1 VTQVAQL
8 LVPVLAADADGRF
21 DAARATADAALALGV
36 GGFLL
41 YGGDQDAVRVL
52 AKELQQRSR
61 TPLLLGAELERG
73 AGQQFGGA
81 TGLPP
86 LAAVAWLD
94 DLEALRRAARL
105 TAREAR
111 TMGVNW
117 NLSPVCD
124 FDPAGAHP
132 MLGTRVLGDDGATVA
147 RRATAWIEACQAEGV
162 LACAKHFPGLG
173 RAEEDPHTHRP
184 VVRAD
189 RESLHAEDFAPFRAA
204 FAANVASVMTAHVAY
219 PALDPSGLPATLS
232 REVITWL
239 LRQQLRYD
247 GLVVTDALDMQGVL
261 GVAADE
267 GDAAVRAVAAGCD
280 VLLAPR
286 DRVGTAAALERALG
300 SGALDPARTQQSV
313 RRRLKWAQWASPPN
327 DWRRP
332 SASDGVW
339 GAQLADR
346 VVHVVRGDPAPVG
359 DTLDVLVVDVGAQ
372 GPARAG
378 ASRPGARDAL
388 FDTLRTAGVDARRVD
403 DPASDGSAAD
413 SRVPLAIAYF
423 ADDRPGGSEGA
434 AARVQAAVRA
444 AHEAGRPATVLL
456 FAHPRTAPD
465 AEGAAVVC
473 AWSGDRAMQQAA
485 ARWVLARR
493 AAAVAP

>member
-1 VTQVAQL
+1 VTPAAQL

-21 DAARATADAALALGV
+21 DAARARAEAALALGV

-61 TPLLLGAELERG
+61 TPLLIGADLERG

-124 FDPAGAHP
+124 VDPGGSSP
-132 MLGTRVLGDDGATVA
+132 LLGTRVLGADAAAVS
-147 RRATAWIEACQAEGV
+147 RRAAAWIEACQAEGV

-189 RESLHAEDFAPFRAA
+189 REALHNEDLAPFRAA

-232 REVITWL
+232 REMITWL

-247 GLVVTDALDMQGVL
+247 GLVVTDALDMEGVL
-261 GVAADE
+261 GAAADE

-280 VLLAPR
+280 VLLAVR
-286 DRVGTAAALERALG
+286 DPAGTAAALERALA
-300 SGALDPARTQQSV
+300 SGALDPARAQQSI

-332 SASDGVW
+332 TASDGVW

-359 DTLDVLVVDVGAQ
+359 EALDVVVVDAASPA
-372 GPARAG
+372 PARAG
-378 ASRPGARDAL
+378 AGRPGPREPL
-388 FDTLRTAGVDARRVD
+388 FETLRTAGIDARRVD
-403 DPASDGSAAD
+403 AFPADARASAA
-413 SRVPLAIAYF
+413 VAYF
-423 ADDRPGGSEGA
+423 AADAADPGGDAAVERVRA
-434 AARVQAAVRA
+434 AARVALDGGRAV
-444 AHEAGRPATVLL
+444 TLL
-456 FAHPRTAPD
+456 HFGHPRTAPD
-465 AEGAAVVC
+465 IDGAAVVC

-485 ARWVLARR
+485 ARWILARR
-493 AAAVAP
+493 AAAVA

>member
-1 VTQVAQL
+1 MSQVAQL

-21 DAARATADAALALGV
+21 DAARADADRALALGV
-36 GGFLL
+36 GGFML
-41 YGGDQDAVRVL
+41 YGGEQEAVRVL
-52 AKELQQRSR
+52 AKDLQQRSR
-61 TPLLLGAELERG
+61 TPLLIGADLERG

-86 LAAVAWLD
+86 LSAVAWLD
-94 DLEALRRAARL
+94 DPEALRRAARL

-124 FDPAGAHP
+124 LDPTGSSP
-132 MLGTRVLGDDGATVA
+132 VLGTRVLGADAAAVS
-147 RRATAWIEACQAEGV
+147 RRAAAFIEACQAEGV

-173 RAEEDPHTHRP
+173 RAEEDAHTHRP

-189 RESLHAEDFAPFRAA
+189 REALHAEDLAPFRAA

-247 GLVVTDALDMQGVL
+247 GLVVTDAMDMEGVL
-261 GVAADE
+261 GAAGSE
-267 GDAAVRAVAAGCD
+267 GEAAVRAVAAGCD
-280 VLLAPR
+280 VLLAVR
-286 DRVGTAAALERALG
+286 DAAGTAAALERALVT
-300 SGALDPARTQQSV
+300 GALDPARAQQSV

-332 SASDGVW
+332 SASDAVW

-359 DTLDVLVVDVGAQ
+359 DAIDVLVVDATAPAA
-372 GPARAG
+372 PARAG
-378 ASRPGARDAL
+378 AGRAGVAREGALVA
-388 FDTLRTAGVDARRVD
+388 TLRAAGIDARRVE
-403 DPASDGSAAD
+403 GFSADTRGNAA
-413 SRVPLAIAYF
+413 VVAYF
-423 ADDRPGGSEGA
+423 AGHGGAGDDDVAGAVRDA
-434 AARVQAAVRA
+434 AAEGVRA
-444 AHEAGRPATVLL
+444 GRAVTVLH
-456 FAHPRTAPD
+456 FAHPRGAPEVD
-465 AEGAAVVC
+465 PGAAVVC

-485 ARWVLARR
+485 ARWVIARR
-493 AAAVAP
+493 GAGV

>member
-1 VTQVAQL
+1 VNSVAQL

-21 DAARATADAALALGV
+21 AAARPQADAALALGV

-41 YGGDQDAVRVL
+41 YGGEQDAVRVL

-61 TPLLLGAELERG
+61 TPLLIGADLERG

-94 DLEALRRAARL
+94 DPEALRRAARL

-124 FDPAGAHP
+124 IDPVGGSA
-132 MLGTRVLGDDGATVA
+132 VLGARALGADSATVA

-173 RAEEDPHTHRP
+173 RAEEDPQTHRP

-189 RESLHAEDFAPFRAA
+189 RESLHRDDLEPFRAA
-204 FAANVASVMTAHVAY
+204 FAANIASVMTAHVAY

-232 REVITWL
+232 REIITWL

-247 GLVVTDALDMQGVL
+247 GLVVTDALDMEGVL
-261 GVAADE
+261 GASADE
-267 GDAAVRAVAAGCD
+267 GDAAVRAIAAGCD
-280 VLLAPR
+280 VVLAPR
-286 DRVGTAAALERALG
+286 DVPGTAAALDRALA
-300 SGALDPARTQQSV
+300 SGALDPARVQQSV

-332 SASDGVW
+332 TASDGVW

-346 VVHVVRGDPAPVG
+346 VVHVLRGDPAPVG
-359 DTLDVLVVDVGAQ
+359 DALDVVVVDAAAPA
-372 GPARAG
+372 PARAG
-378 ASRPGARDAL
+378 AGRPGERDAL
-388 FDTLRTAGVDARRVD
+388 FETLRTAGMDARRVD
-403 DPASDGSAAD
+403 GFAEGGRAPTI
-413 SRVPLAIAYF
+413 VAYF
-423 ADDRPGGSEGA
+423 AANAPETASDAEE
-434 AARVQAAVRA
+434 RVRAAVRG
-444 AHEAGRPATVLL
+444 AHDAGRPVTVLH
-456 FAHPRTAPD
+456 FAHPRTAPA

-485 ARWVLARR
+485 ARWLLARR
-493 AAAVAP
+493 AAGVGS

>member
-1 VTQVAQL
+1 MTPVAQL

-21 DAARATADAALALGV
+21 DAARAHADAALALGV

-41 YGGDQDAVRVL
+41 YGGDQDAVRGL

-61 TPLLLGAELERG
+61 TPLLIGAELERG

-94 DLEALRRAARL
+94 DFEALRRAARL

-124 FDPAGAHP
+124 LDPGGASP
-132 MLGTRVLGDDGATVA
+132 VLGTRVLGDDAAAVG
-147 RRATAWIEACQAEGV
+147 RRAAAWIEACQAEGV

-173 RAEEDPHTHRP
+173 RAEEDPHLHRP

-189 RESLHAEDFAPFRAA
+189 REALHSEDLVPFRAA

-232 REVITWL
+232 REMITWL

-247 GLVVTDALDMQGVL
+247 GLVVTDALDMEGVL
-261 GVAADE
+261 GAAAGE

-280 VLLAPR
+280 VLLAVR
-286 DRVGTAAALERALG
+286 DPAGTAAALERALA
-300 SGALDPARTQQSV
+300 SGALDPARAQQSV

-332 SASDGVW
+332 TASDGVW

-346 VVHVVRGDPAPVG
+346 VVRVLRGDPAPVA
-359 DTLDVLVVDVGAQ
+359 DALDVVVVDAAAPA
-372 GPARAG
+372 PARAG
-378 ASRPGARDAL
+378 AARPGPREPL
-388 FDTLRTAGVDARRVD
+388 FETLRTAGVDARRVD
-403 DPASDGSAAD
+403 ALPADARGSAA
-413 SRVPLAIAYF
+413 VAYF
-423 ADDRPGGSEGA
+423 AADAGEAGGDAAERVRA
-434 AARVQAAVRA
+434 AARPALD
-444 AHEAGRPATVLL
+444 AGRPVTVLH
-456 FAHPRTAPD
+456 FAHPRAAPD
-465 AEGAAVVC
+465 VDGAAVVC

-485 ARWVLARR
+485 ARWILARR
-493 AAAVAP
+493 AAAVG

>member
-1 VTQVAQL
+1 VTPVAQL
-8 LVPVLAADADGRF
+8 LVPVLAADTDGRF
-21 DAARATADAALALGV
+21 GAARAQADAALALGV

-52 AKELQQRSR
+52 AKDLQQRSR
-61 TPLLLGAELERG
+61 TPLLIGADLERG

-94 DLEALRRAARL
+94 DPEALRRAARL

-124 FDPAGAHP
+124 LDPTGSSP
-132 MLGTRVLGDDGATVA
+132 VLGTRVLGGDAAAVS
-147 RRATAWIEACQAEGV
+147 RRAAAFIEACQAEGV

-173 RAEEDPHTHRP
+173 RAEEDAHTHRP

-189 RESLHAEDFAPFRAA
+189 REALHAEDLAPFRAA

-247 GLVVTDALDMQGVL
+247 GLVVTDAMDMEGVL
-261 GVAADE
+261 GAVTDDGE
-267 GDAAVRAVAAGCD
+267 AAVRAVSAGCD
-280 VLLAPR
+280 VVLAPR
-286 DRVGTAAALERALG
+286 DVGAAAAALGRALA
-300 SGALDPARTQQSV
+300 SGALDPARAQQSV

-346 VVHVVRGDPAPVG
+346 VVHVLRGDPPPVG
-359 DTLDVLVVDVGAQ
+359 DALDVVVVDAAAPA
-372 GPARAG
+372 PARAG
-378 ASRPGARDAL
+378 AGRAGPREAL
-388 FDTLRTAGVDARRVD
+388 FETLRTAGLDVRRVEALAPDARPTAV
-403 DPASDGSAAD
+403 
-413 SRVPLAIAYF
+413 AYF
-423 ADDRPGGSEGA
+423 AADAPGAGA
-434 AARVQAAVRA
+434 DGAERVRA
-444 AHEAGRPATVLL
+444 VVRSAGELGRPVTVLH
-456 FAHPRTAPD
+456 FAHPRTAPAVD
-465 AEGAAVVC
+465 GAAVVC

-485 ARWVLARR
+485 ARWLLARR
-493 AAAVAP
+493 AAPVAP